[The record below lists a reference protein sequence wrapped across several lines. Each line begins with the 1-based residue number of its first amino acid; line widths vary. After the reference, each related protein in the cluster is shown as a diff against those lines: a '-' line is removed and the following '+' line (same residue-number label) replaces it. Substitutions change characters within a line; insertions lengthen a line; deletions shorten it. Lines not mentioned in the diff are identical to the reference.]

1 MGDRS
6 MMKLPQLSTTL
17 VELVPNAVWR
27 IEGDDLNDYDNII
40 WLDENITKPSKEEC
54 DTLLSIRTNEY
65 HLYKLREKRN
75 TLLLESDWTQ
85 FRDVSLPN
93 DVEWA
98 TYRQALRDLPANT
111 TDPENPTWPTKP
123 S

>member
-1 MGDRS
+1 
-6 MMKLPQLSTTL
+6 MKLPQLSTTL

-54 DTLLSIRTNEY
+54 DTLLSTRTNEY

-93 DVEWA
+93 DAEWA

-111 TDPENPTWPTKP
+111 TDPANPTWPTKP